1 MIFPTI
7 DQSDGISIAD
17 VCLGRKSKLICS
29 RINTKASLASDCS
42 FAALQMIANME
53 PDYWDQ
59 IFLGEYEAERMQ

>member
-42 FAALQMIANME
+42 FAALQMIANIE
-53 PDYWDQ
+53 PDY
-59 IFLGEYEAERMQ
+59 